1 MRKQVMWKSGHDIE
15 ISWFITIIHE
25 LKEEK
30 KQADNK
36 NKSGKS
42 KEEETVKY
50 KQRRTDG
57 VIADK

>member
-1 MRKQVMWKSGHDIE
+1 MWKSGHDIE